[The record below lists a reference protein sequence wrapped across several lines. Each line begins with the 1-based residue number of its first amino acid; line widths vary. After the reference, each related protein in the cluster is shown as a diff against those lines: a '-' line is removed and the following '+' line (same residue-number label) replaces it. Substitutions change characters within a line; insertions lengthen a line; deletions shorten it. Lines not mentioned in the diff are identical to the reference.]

1 MLPENFPEL
10 LEFTYK
16 AVIRKW
22 IPDLAYHTVSPPEA
36 GKESDAVYF
45 DEERSAGLKA
55 HSHCLQID
63 GSYLV
68 FTLEGRSLSSIER
81 AFIDWCLDK
90 TLEYSRLGLD
100 YTLREAIKDILP
112 RLLVATCLSFP
123 DYDLS
128 YSWKH
133 LHGNFS
139 YFGPTAAMF
148 GLSGRELFSRE
159 ELELGDTIYDLLR
172 SMEDLSDSTNEGER
186 FNSTVCFINGMGGGE
201 DGDEDELHGPDW
213 QQMACEQFIKS
224 LSGSNTVFVV
234 NRKGRLIDYVDIA
247 LENLDEEFSGAL
259 GSAANISSGAD
270 DDAIFNYIFNFQI
283 NNPDKDIFFVSSKD
297 NGDIFVYK
305 NRTVMFFRRG
315 KVWHFL
321 NYKAIAD
328 IVRMYTGP
336 AGKKY
341 GDAIN
346 LTIIDML
353 LDHSGCCLGL
363 VPLDVWL
370 ENFDEVIA
378 IGKVDEFLSGNPA
391 IRRCFWANSRTVRK
405 RLLSIDG
412 AVLLAAE
419 SGEIYNVGAIIPN
432 SGASSQGARTTATR
446 TIARMGGIAIKISD
460 DGYCEIYE
468 PGREL
473 PSFVIG
479 K

>member
-1 MLPENFPEL
+1 MLPEAFHEL

-22 IPDLAYHTVSPPEA
+22 IPDLAYRTVSPEA
-36 GKESDAVYF
+36 GGGVYF
-45 DEERSAGLKA
+45 DAARFSELKA

-63 GSYLV
+63 DAYLV

-133 LHGNFS
+133 LHGNFA

-148 GLSGRELFSRE
+148 GLESGSGRELFSKE
-159 ELELGDTIYDLLR
+159 EMELGDTIYDLLR
-172 SMEDLSDSTNEGER
+172 SMEDLSDSTNEGSR
-186 FNSTVCFINGMGGGE
+186 FNSTVCFVNSGGGE
-201 DGDEDELHGPDW
+201 DAAAEEMRGPPW
-213 QQMACEQFIKS
+213 QQMAHEQFIKS

-234 NRKGRLIDYVDIA
+234 NRKARLVDYVDIA
-247 LENLDEEFSGAL
+247 LENLEEEFSGAL
-259 GSAANISSGAD
+259 GSAANVSSGAD

-283 NNPDKDIFFVSSKD
+283 NNPDQDIFFVSSKD

-363 VPLDVWL
+363 VPLDVWM
-370 ENFDEVIA
+370 ESFDEVIA
-378 IGKVDEFLSGNPA
+378 TGKVDEFLSGNQS

-405 RLLSIDG
+405 KLLSIDG